1 MWTYHYFVVSYYS
14 LRRVNVVFVISK
26 EGKPLMPTKNH
37 AKVRILLKHKKAK
50 VIRRKPFTIQ
60 LLYETTTYTQP
71 ITLGIDSGYSY
82 IGFSAIT
89 EKEELICGEVK
100 LLQGISERLKERA
113 MYRRVRRNRLRYRK
127 PRFNNRKRKEGWLAP
142 SIQHKLDSHIR
153 FIQKLKEI
161 LPITDIVVE
170 VANFDTQKIKN
181 PNIEGIEYQQGEQKG
196 FWNIR
201 EYVLYRDNY
210 TCQLC
215 GKQNVP
221 LEVHHIGYWIP
232 DRTDRPDNLITLC
245 IKCHTPKNHQEGGK
259 LWGMKPKSK
268 PLKEATFMSTIRW
281 KLVNT
286 LNCKHTYGYITK
298 SKRITLG
305 LEKTHYNDAFCI
317 AGGTNQKKV
326 TPILFEQI
334 RRNNRSLEKFYD
346 AKYVDTRTG
355 KILSGQEL
363 FSGRRCRNKNLNSE
377 NLHKYRGHKQS
388 KGRRSIRTQRY
399 FYQPKDIVTYDRK
412 QYIVKGIQNKGSY
425 IKLEGLSK
433 PVKVELVKPYIFR
446 KGICAI

>member
-1 MWTYHYFVVSYYS
+1 MVYILSM
-14 LRRVNVVFVISK
+14 
-26 EGKPLMPTKNH
+26 EGRPLMPTDRH
-37 AKVRILLKHKKAK
+37 GKVRRLLKEGKAK
-50 VIRRKPFTIQ
+50 VVKAKPFTIQ
-60 LLYETTTYTQP
+60 LLYKTKEYIQP
-71 ITLGIDSGYSY
+71 VTLGIDSGYTY

-89 EKEELICGEVK
+89 EKKELISGEVK
-100 LLQGISERLKERA
+100 LCNDVNELIKERR
-113 MYRRVRRNRLRYRK
+113 MYRKIRRNRLRYRK
-127 PRFNNRKRKEGWLAP
+127 PRFDNRKKCNNWLAP

-153 FIQKLKEI
+153 FIEKLKKI
-161 LPITDIVVE
+161 LPITNIIVE

-181 PNIEGIEYQQGEQKG
+181 LNIQSIEYQQGEQQG

-201 EYVLYRDNY
+201 EYILYRDNY

-215 GKQNVP
+215 GKKDVP

-245 IKCHTPKNHQEGGK
+245 TKCHTPKNHKEGGK
-259 LWGMKPKSK
+259 LWGMKPKNK
-268 PLKEATFMSTIRW
+268 PLKEATFMSIVRW
-281 KLVNT
+281 KLVNI

-298 SKRITLG
+298 SKRIVLN

-317 AGGTNQKKV
+317 AGGTNQERTK
-326 TPILFEQI
+326 PIMFEQV

-346 AKYVDTRTG
+346 AKYIDIRTR
-355 KILSGQEL
+355 KFLSGQEL

-377 NLHKYRGHKQS
+377 NLRKYRCTKKS

-399 FYQPKDIVTYDRK
+399 FYQPKDVVVYNRK
-412 QYIVKGIQNKGSY
+412 YYIVKGIQNKGDY

-433 PVKVELVKPYIFR
+433 PVKVKLVKPYMFR
-446 KGICAI
+446 KGICVI